1 MLLYQRIE
9 FLLLHLDFV
18 DSHFD
23 ELSPIS
29 RRMYAVGL
37 ANELYQLATQL
48 KGVDEQIETTLG
60 FEDAYLSLSTFNNRS
75 ISFSNL
81 RNEYFYREDVNN
93 DADINK
99 LIDIFPLNKE
109 DYSFNSE
116 NAEIFKTGLRYLCS
130 EGNISS
136 RDLVYALENNL
147 KTIFSLLASIYH
159 KKSNIKD
166 YQWEEFWYTF
176 LYRDDDL
183 YSECAIHDYEKW
195 KEEHNYQDIQVL
207 KDKRTQ
213 EILKLLSSGIFS
225 YDVKP
230 VKREMDNSIIDISED
245 ALEEGTELPEDI
257 KTECARFSKYTYYK
271 EDILCLD
278 YVKLGKY
285 IYKHYEE
292 INDEQGD
299 SLIYFD
305 YMLLHIH
312 DDMAACKPK
321 LKKHLRFYEDDLLET
336 VLNDALKVIV
346 SCNGLLKK
354 EVEQDFLTIYLRDA
368 FNGENKIEVQ
378 AKLKGQSKYT
388 IICNMLGML
397 KSTQKVFKLDTTS
410 ADIANVL
417 STIIEKPKQDSLKR
431 YIDQGASDL
440 QSKLS
445 KWTTKYVLHKLGS
458 EVDKSFFEVSQQRK
472 G

>member
-9 FLLLHLDFV
+9 YLLLHLDFI

-23 ELSPIS
+23 ELTPIT
-29 RRMYAVGL
+29 RRMYAIGL

-60 FEDAYLSLSTFNNRS
+60 FEDAYLSISTLNNRS

-130 EGNISS
+130 EANISS

-147 KTIFSLLASIYH
+147 KTIFSLLASISR
-159 KKSNIKD
+159 KKSNVKD

-183 YSECAIHDYEKW
+183 FSECAIHDYERW
-195 KEEHNYQDIQVL
+195 KEEHDYQDIQVL

-230 VKREMDNSIIDISED
+230 VKREMDNCVIDISED

-285 IYKHYEE
+285 IYKHYRD
-292 INDEQGD
+292 IKDKQGD

-312 DDMAACKPK
+312 DDMAECNPK
-321 LKKHLRFYEDDLLET
+321 LKKHLKFYEDNELEEI
-336 VLNDALKVIV
+336 LNKAIDIIN
-346 SCNGLLKK
+346 SCNGLLK
-354 EVEQDFLTIYLRDA
+354 ESVAPDFLSAYLQEA
-368 FNGENKIEVQ
+368 YNGDNKIEVQ
-378 AKLKGQSKYT
+378 AKLKGQSRYT

-397 KSTQKVFKLDTTS
+397 KSTQKVFRLDTTS
-410 ADIANVL
+410 ADIAKVL

-445 KWTTKYVLHKLGS
+445 RWTTNYVLQELGS
-458 EVDKSFFEVSQQRK
+458 ELDKSFYTVSQQRK